1 MNTPIECDLYGNVN
15 STHIMGNKM
24 MNGIGG
30 SGDFARNAGLTIF
43 ATASVAKEGA
53 ISCIVPMCSHID
65 HTEHDVQVIV
75 TEQGLADLR
84 WKSPRQRAELIVERC
99 AHPQYRPL
107 LREYL
112 KDAAKYGGHTPHNLQ
127 QALSW
132 HTRYLDICAEQNK
145 LIGQREAL
153 TPWLGLDVPLD
164 TASTK
169 HVLVLFGT
177 LSGLASHQ
185 AVEAALAETTEL
197 CQVQWA
203 GRAGELQY
211 VLVLCHRKAGEAA
224 RDALKSFG
232 FTATSFRG
240 WKGTARSNIDQ
251 IEDRQRILSQELEAC
266 RARLAQ
272 EAGHQTALQIC
283 IDRMTQDIQRM
294 EAKEKLL
301 SSTSTFFLEG
311 WVPAE
316 QLSDVEHL
324 LSQYSAAWEA
334 TDPEPD
340 EYPQVPVKLKNNRLT
355 RPLNMVTDMYVYPA
369 YDGVDPNPLMAPFF
383 IFFFGMMMADM
394 AYGLLMLAGGI
405 FMRRKLRPS
414 GTMEHMAG
422 LLILCGISTF
432 VMGALTGSFLGDFL
446 PRLAKL
452 IRPDTTFTA
461 LPALFTPLTDTLAI
475 LIGSLALGLLQV
487 LTGMAISV
495 VRKVQAGTWTDAL
508 WDEGTWWIILAGVAL
523 AVVGIG
529 NLGGYPIV
537 LLIGLLMLLYGGTR
551 NAKGFGKLTALIGT
565 VYNGATGFFSDILSY
580 ARLMALMLA
589 GSVIAQVFNT
599 LGEVSGSVAGFVII
613 SLVGNALNFMLNLL
627 GCYVHDLRLQ
637 CLEFFGRFY
646 KEGGKPFRPLLI
658 NTKYVDIKEE
668 D

>member
-1 MNTPIECDLYGNVN
+1 M
-15 STHIMGNKM
+15 
-24 MNGIGG
+24 
-30 SGDFARNAGLTIF
+30 
-43 ATASVAKEGA
+43 
-53 ISCIVPMCSHID
+53 
-65 HTEHDVQVIV
+65 
-75 TEQGLADLR
+75 
-84 WKSPRQRAELIVERC
+84 
-99 AHPQYRPL
+99 
-107 LREYL
+107 
-112 KDAAKYGGHTPHNLQ
+112 
-127 QALSW
+127 
-132 HTRYLDICAEQNK
+132 
-145 LIGQREAL
+145 
-153 TPWLGLDVPLD
+153 
-164 TASTK
+164 
-169 HVLVLFGT
+169 
-177 LSGLASHQ
+177 
-185 AVEAALAETTEL
+185 
-197 CQVQWA
+197 
-203 GRAGELQY
+203 
-211 VLVLCHRKAGEAA
+211 
-224 RDALKSFG
+224 
-232 FTATSFRG
+232 
-240 WKGTARSNIDQ
+240 
-251 IEDRQRILSQELEAC
+251 
-266 RARLAQ
+266 
-272 EAGHQTALQIC
+272 
-283 IDRMTQDIQRM
+283 
-294 EAKEKLL
+294 
-301 SSTSTFFLEG
+301 
-311 WVPAE
+311 
-316 QLSDVEHL
+316 
-324 LSQYSAAWEA
+324 
-334 TDPEPD
+334 
-340 EYPQVPVKLKNNRLT
+340 
-355 RPLNMVTDMYVYPA
+355 
-369 YDGVDPNPLMAPFF
+369 
-383 IFFFGMMMADM
+383 
-394 AYGLLMLAGGI
+394 
-405 FMRRKLRPS
+405 
-414 GTMEHMAG
+414 
-422 LLILCGISTF
+422 
-432 VMGALTGSFLGDFL
+432 GDFL

-637 CLEFFGRFY
+637 GLEFFGRFY